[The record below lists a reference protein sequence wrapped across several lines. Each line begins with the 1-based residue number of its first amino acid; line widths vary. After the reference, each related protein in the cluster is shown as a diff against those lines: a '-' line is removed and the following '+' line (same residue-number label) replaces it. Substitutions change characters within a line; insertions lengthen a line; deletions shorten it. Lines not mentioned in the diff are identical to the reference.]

1 MSDLTISVRG
11 TSESAARTR
20 VRVRDF
26 DLVVDEPPDLG
37 GDNLGANPVEYILTG
52 LAGCLNVV
60 GHLVAGEMDIELR
73 SLEIKASGP
82 LNPARL
88 FGEPTDDRAGFK
100 AIDVQLIVD
109 ADADPETLE
118 RWRSTVE
125 SRCPVG
131 DNLASATP
139 IALSVSVASAVA
151 A

>member
-11 TSESAARTR
+11 TSESPARTR
-20 VRVRDF
+20 VQARDF
-26 DLVVDEPPDLG
+26 ELVVDEPPDLG
-37 GDNLGANPVEYILTG
+37 GHDHGANPVEYILTG

-60 GHLVAGEMDIELR
+60 GHLVASEMGIELR
-73 SLEIKASGP
+73 SLEIRASGP

-100 AIDVQLIVD
+100 AIDIELLVD
-109 ADADPETLE
+109 ADADADMLE

-131 DNLASATP
+131 DNLTSATP
-139 IALSVSVASAVA
+139 LGLAVRAANAAVA
-151 A
+151 